1 MKKEIFIK
9 KRIGALEKF
18 SPDKINKIL
27 QWATEDIKNV
37 SFEEVAMNAHLS
49 FFDGMTSNDIHIS
62 LIEAAANLISIDKPN
77 YQYVASR
84 LLNYQLRKQ
93 VWGGKNPPK
102 LHDIVNT
109 NIQRLVYDEQILEWY
124 SKKDFDKLDEYLKHD
139 RDFEFTYAGIKQLCD
154 KYLIQNRSTKDIYET
169 PQFAYMLI
177 AMTFFKGYTENRLE
191 YVKKAYNYFSK
202 HKINLPTPIMAGVR
216 SSMKSYASCS
226 LFTVDDTLKS
236 IFSNNSAVGF
246 ATASRYGIGLNL
258 SRLRATNSPIRN
270 GEVIH
275 TGPIPFA
282 KSFES
287 TVKCCHQNGIRGG
300 SATVNFAWFHY
311 DIMDIM
317 VLKNNAG
324 TDDNRVRKL
333 DYCIGLD
340 KLIFERF
347 LENKEVTLFSYHEC
361 PSLWNTFGME
371 GFKEKYEKAEANKN
385 LKFKK
390 KVPARE
396 LMGLLAKERLETGRI
411 YTMFVDHANEH
422 GSWLDQVDTS
432 NLCLEVNH
440 PLIPI
445 EDVNDTNGEIGV
457 CILAAVNWLEIKDD
471 EEMKNVCDVIVR
483 MLDAL
488 IEHQNYFVPAAEN
501 FAKKRRSLGAGV
513 SNLAALLAREGLK
526 YWDKDAPNLISKWME
541 KMSYYL
547 IDASAEMAKEVGA
560 CEKFNRTKF
569 SQGILPIDTY
579 KKDVDEFITEP
590 LHMDWEGLRAK
601 IKQYGMRHSTL
612 TACMPVESSSVIQ
625 SSTNGIEPPRSLISY
640 KGSKSNILPVVV
652 PGIDK
657 FKDNYTFAFDMPDN
671 SGYLRVAAAI
681 QKFTDMSISTNTYY
695 VPSRYNNNKVPV
707 QEVIKDMLLAYKYG
721 IKNLYY
727 ANTDDGD
734 KQTAMDHTVNNT
746 VKIVDEKIEQSS
758 GCESGAC
765 VM

>member
-1 MKKEIFIK
+1 MNKEIFIK
-9 KRIGALEKF
+9 KRNGKVEKF
-18 SPDKINKIL
+18 NADKINKVL
-27 QWATEDIKNV
+27 QWATQDVKGV

-49 FFDGMTSNDIHIS
+49 FFDGMTSKDIHAM
-62 LIEAAANLISIDKPN
+62 LIEAAANLISEEKSN

-84 LLNYQLRKQ
+84 LLNYHLRKE

-102 LHDIVNT
+102 LYDLVKT
-109 NIQRLVYDEQILEWY
+109 NIEHLVYDDQILDWY
-124 SKKDFDKLDEYLKHD
+124 SKQEFDKLDEYLKHD
-139 RDFEFTYAGIKQLCD
+139 RDFNFTYAGIKQLCD
-154 KYLIQNRSTKDIYET
+154 KYLVQNRSIKKLYET

-177 AMTFFKGYTENRLE
+177 AMTFFKDYKEGRLE
-191 YVKKAYNYFSK
+191 LVKKAYNYFSK

-216 SSMKSYASCS
+216 TPMKSYASCS

-236 IFSNNSAVGF
+236 IFSNNSAVGY

-258 SRLRATNSPIRN
+258 SRLRATNAPIRN

-282 KSFES
+282 KAFES
-287 TVKCCHQNGIRGG
+287 TVKSCHQNGIRGG

-311 DIMDIM
+311 DIMDIL

-347 LENKEVTLFSYHEC
+347 LENKDVTLFSYHEC
-361 PSLWNTFGME
+361 ASLWNSFGFAD
-371 GFKEKYEKAEANKN
+371 FKEKYEKAENNKN
-385 LKFKK
+385 IKFKK

-411 YTMFVDHANEH
+411 YTMFVDHANDH
-422 GSWLDQVDTS
+422 GSWLEQVDTS

-440 PLIPI
+440 PLTAI
-445 EDVNDTNGEIGV
+445 EDVNDKNGEIGV

-471 EEMKNVCDVIVR
+471 EEMKSVCDVIVR
-483 MLDAL
+483 MLDSL
-488 IEHQNYFVPAAEN
+488 IDHQNYFVPAAEN
-501 FAKKRRSLGAGV
+501 FAKKRRSLGVGV
-513 SNLAALLAREGLK
+513 SNLAAYLAREGVK
-526 YWDKDAPNLISKWME
+526 YWDKKAPNLVAKMME
-541 KMSYYL
+541 KQSFYL
-547 IDASAEMAKEVGA
+547 IQSSVDMAKELGK
-560 CEKFNRTKF
+560 CEKFDKTKF

-579 KKDVDEFITEP
+579 KKDVDEFITEK
-590 LHMDWEGLRAK
+590 LHCDWEGLREE
-601 IKQYGMRHSTL
+601 IKKYGMRHSTL

-625 SSTNGIEPPRSLISY
+625 SSTNGIEPPRSLISF

-657 FKDNYTFAFDMPDN
+657 FKEHYTFAFDMPN
-671 SGYLRVAAAI
+671 NEGYLKVAAAI
-681 QKFTDMSISTNTYY
+681 QKFTCMSISTNTYY
-695 VPSRYNNNKVPV
+695 VPSRYPSNKVPV
-707 QEVIKDMLLAYKYG
+707 QEVIKDMLTAYKYG

-734 KQTAMDHTVNNT
+734 KQTAMEHKKVEAT
-746 VKIVDEKIEQSS
+746 KPEPKIEQES
-758 GCESGAC
+758 GCASGAC
-765 VM
+765 AL

>member
-1 MKKEIFIK
+1 MNKEIFIK
-9 KRIGALEKF
+9 KRNGNVEKF
-18 SPDKINKIL
+18 NADKINKIL
-27 QWATEDIKNV
+27 QWATEDIKSV

-49 FFDGMTSNDIHIS
+49 FFDGMTSKDIHAM
-62 LIEAAANLISIDKPN
+62 LIEASANLISEDKPN

-84 LLNYQLRKQ
+84 LLNYQLRKN

-102 LHDIVNT
+102 LYDIVKA
-109 NIQRLVYDEQILEWY
+109 NIDTLVYDEEILNWY
-124 SKKDFDKLDEYLKHD
+124 TKQEFDKLDEFLRHD
-139 RDFEFTYAGIKQLCD
+139 RDFNFTYAGIKQLCD
-154 KYLIQNRSTKDIYET
+154 KYMVQNRVTKQIYET

-177 AMTFFKGYTENRLE
+177 AMTFFKGYKENRLD
-191 YVKKAYNYFSK
+191 YIKKAYNYFSK

-216 SSMKSYASCS
+216 TPMKSYASCS
-226 LFTVDDTLKS
+226 LFTVDDDLRS

-258 SRLRATNSPIRN
+258 SRLRATNAPIRN
-270 GEVIH
+270 GEVVH

-282 KSFES
+282 KAFES
-287 TVKCCHQNGIRGG
+287 TVKSCHQNGIRGG

-311 DIMDIM
+311 DILDIL
-317 VLKNNAG
+317 VLKNNQG

-333 DYCIGLD
+333 DYCVGLD

-347 LENKEVTLFSYHEC
+347 LKNQDVTLFSYHEC

-385 LKFKK
+385 IKFKK

-445 EDVNDTNGEIGV
+445 YDVNDPDGEIGV
-457 CILAAVNWLEIKDD
+457 CVLAALNWLEIKDD
-471 EEMKNVCDVIVR
+471 NEMESVCDIIVR

-488 IEHQNYFVPAAEN
+488 IDHQEYFVPAAKN
-501 FAKKRRSLGAGV
+501 FATKRRSLGVGV
-513 SNLAALLAREGLK
+513 SNLAALLAKEELK
-526 YWDKDAPNLISKWME
+526 YWDVNAPNFVSKWME
-541 KMSYYL
+541 KTSYYL
-547 IDASAEMAKEVGA
+547 IKASVEMAKELGK
-560 CEKFNRTKF
+560 CEKFDRTKF

-579 KKDVDEFITEP
+579 KRDVDEFITEP
-590 LHMDWEGLRAK
+590 LHCDWETLREE
-601 IKQYGMRHSTL
+601 IKKYGMRHSTL

-625 SSTNGIEPPRSLISY
+625 SSTNGIEPPRSAISF

-652 PGIDK
+652 PNIDK
-657 FKDNYTFAFDMPDN
+657 YKDNYTFAFDMPSN
-671 SGYLRVAAAI
+671 EGYLKVAAAI

-695 VPSRYNNNKVPV
+695 IPSRYEKNKVPV
-707 QEVIKDMLLAYKYG
+707 EVVIKDILLAYKYG
-721 IKNLYY
+721 LKNLYY

-734 KQTAMDHTVNNT
+734 KQTAMETKSVEAKPK
-746 VKIVDEKIEQSS
+746 VQEES
-758 GCESGAC
+758 GCASGAC
-765 VM
+765 AL

>member
-9 KRIGALEKF
+9 KRSGLLEKF
-18 SPDKINKIL
+18 NADKINKVL
-27 QWATEDIKNV
+27 QWATEGIKNV

-49 FFDGMTSNDIHIS
+49 FFDGMSSGAIHAM
-62 LIEAAANLISIDKPN
+62 LIEAASNLISIEKPN
-77 YQYVASR
+77 YQFVASR
-84 LLNYQLRKQ
+84 LMNYQLRKK

-102 LHDIVNT
+102 LYDLLKT
-109 NIQRLVYDEQILEWY
+109 NIDKLVYDDAILDWY

-139 RDFEFTYAGIKQLCD
+139 RDFDFSYAGIKQLCD
-154 KYLIQNRSTKDIYET
+154 KYLIQNRSTKEIYET

-177 AMTFFKGYTENRLE
+177 AMTFFKDYSDNRIE

-216 SSMKSYASCS
+216 SVMKSYASCS

-236 IFSNNSAVGF
+236 IFSNNTAVGF

-258 SRLRATNSPIRN
+258 SRLRATNAPIRN

-282 KSFES
+282 KAFES

-311 DIMDIM
+311 DIMDIL

-347 LENKEVTLFSYHEC
+347 LENKDVTLFSYHEC
-361 PSLWNTFGME
+361 ASLWNTFGYPE
-371 GFKEKYEKAEANKN
+371 FKEKYEKAEANKN
-385 LKFKK
+385 IKFKK
-390 KVPARE
+390 TVKARE

-445 EDVNDTNGEIGV
+445 EDVNDPNGEIGV

-471 EEMKNVCDVIVR
+471 DEMKNVCDVIVR
-483 MLDAL
+483 MLDSL

-501 FAKKRRSLGAGV
+501 FAKKRRSLGVGV

-526 YWDKDAPNLISKWME
+526 YWDKDAPNFVAKWME

-547 IDASAEMAKEVGA
+547 IDASAEMAKERGV
-560 CEKFNRTKF
+560 CEKFARTKF

-590 LHMDWEGLRAK
+590 LHMDWEELRAK
-601 IKQYGMRHSTL
+601 IKQHGMRHSTL

-640 KGSKSNILPVVV
+640 KGSKANILPVVV

-657 FKDNYTFAFDMPDN
+657 YSENYTFAFDMPDN
-671 SGYLRVAAAI
+671 SGYLKVAAAI

-695 VPSRYNNNKVPV
+695 VPSRYAQNKVPV
-707 QEVIKDMLLAYKYG
+707 QEVIKDILLAYKYG

-734 KQTAMDHTVNNT
+734 KQTAMEDNKQN
-746 VKIVDEKIEQSS
+746 VKVIEPKIEEST
-758 GCESGAC
+758 GCASGAC
-765 VM
+765 AM